1 MEMGRIIFNQIH
13 ETIKM
18 KRSIIL
24 SILCFSFLTG
34 CSQHSEEKPVDY
46 FSLIRPDFTGKTAY
60 ETTDFVEDYWRV
72 VGNTGF
78 NKTIYL
84 IADSLQ
90 AAGYI
95 LEENAKTEDRLTYR
109 IEKRAMDNQTWEPI
123 SASLQIAGED
133 TPLLLSET
141 NRNMTYLNSVSTPTE
156 GIKAEVVWIKS
167 IEDLN
172 NTSVKD
178 KVVFAEMSVRRLYK
192 LVVEKGAIGITT
204 YDNPDYLQPEKNK
217 TSIQFRRLSS
227 QDNGNFWGIALSYE
241 AKDKLKTQLQKGK
254 IEVLVNIQ
262 TKRYPSEELT
272 IVANIKGSEL
282 PDERLVYSAHIQE
295 PGANDNATGVGTQ
308 LEMAK
313 TAAKLFVENKIDF
326 KRTMTFLWGDE
337 IISTRRYIQ
346 ENPER
351 AKGIKW
357 GISLDMVG
365 ENTAV
370 TGGTFLIEKMP
381 DPSAIWT
388 RGKDK
393 HSEWGGEVLK
403 LEDMKPHYLNDFIIS
418 TFKEQGKYANWVVET
433 NPFEGGS
440 DHTPFLEADIPGLLL
455 WHFTDQFYH
464 TDNDRIDKVSQETL
478 KNVGTAALVSGLQ
491 LINASDFF
499 VHEQIQ
505 ILKEQAINRLKDE
518 IELTNKVKE
527 NGGSMSEESL
537 IVMAWFDWYTES
549 LNTLND
555 IIPDENK
562 AAKQAIVEAQG
573 ELSSELRKLG
583 QSLNDDVFKWKF

>member
-1 MEMGRIIFNQIH
+1 MGRINSLKRII
-13 ETIKM
+13 IKQGFVPA
-18 KRSIIL
+18 L
-24 SILCFSFLTG
+24 LCFSFLTG
-34 CSQHSEEKPVDY
+34 CSQHTEEKSVNY
-46 FSLIRPDFTGKTAY
+46 FDIVRPEFTGQLAY

-84 IADSLQ
+84 IVDSLR
-90 AAGYI
+90 ASGYVV
-95 LEENAKTEDRLTYR
+95 EGKAKDSDRLTYR
-109 IEKRAMDNQTWEPI
+109 IEKRKMTHQTWEPV
-123 SASLQIAGED
+123 SASLQIIGND
-133 TPLLLSET
+133 KPLLLSET
-141 NRNMTYLNSVSTPTE
+141 NRNMTYLNSASTPKKGVT
-156 GIKAEVVWIKS
+156 AEVKQ
-167 IEDLN
+167 IESPSDLERV
-172 NTSVKD
+172 SVKG
-178 KVVFAEMSVRRLYK
+178 KIVFAEMSVRRLYK
-192 LVVEKGAIGITT
+192 LAIAKGAIGILT
-204 YDNPDYLQPEKNK
+204 YDNPDYLQPKKNK
-217 TSIQFRRLSS
+217 TSIQFRSLPS
-227 QDNGNFWGIALSYE
+227 QDDADFWGIALSYE
-241 AKDKLKTQLQKGK
+241 AKEKLKTQLQKGK
-254 IEVLVNIQ
+254 TEVLVNIQ

-272 IVANIKGSEL
+272 IIANIKGSEL

-295 PGANDNATGVGTQ
+295 PGANDNATGVGAQ

-313 TAAKLFVENKIDF
+313 TAAKLFAEGKISF

-337 IISTRRYIQ
+337 IISTQRYIQ
-346 ENPER
+346 EDSER

-418 TFKEQGKYANWVVET
+418 TFKEQGEYANWVVET

-464 TDNDRIDKVSQETL
+464 TDNDR
-478 KNVGTAALVSGLQ
+478 
-491 LINASDFF
+491 
-499 VHEQIQ
+499 
-505 ILKEQAINRLKDE
+505 
-518 IELTNKVKE
+518 
-527 NGGSMSEESL
+527 
-537 IVMAWFDWYTES
+537 
-549 LNTLND
+549 
-555 IIPDENK
+555 
-562 AAKQAIVEAQG
+562 
-573 ELSSELRKLG
+573 
-583 QSLNDDVFKWKF
+583 

>member
-1 MEMGRIIFNQIH
+1 MEMGGITAVKRIIIRQGIVP
-13 ETIKM
+13 T
-18 KRSIIL
+18 L
-24 SILCFSFLTG
+24 LCLSFLTG
-34 CSQHSEEKPVDY
+34 CSQHTDEKPLDY
-46 FSLIRPDFTGKTAY
+46 FDIVRPEFTGQLAY

-84 IADSLQ
+84 IADSLH

-95 LEENAKTEDRLTYR
+95 LEENAKAEDRLTYR
-109 IEKRAMDNQTWEPI
+109 IEKRAMNNQTWEPI

-133 TPLLLSET
+133 TPLLLSAT
-141 NRNMTYLNSVSTPTE
+141 NRNMTYLNSASTPKE
-156 GIKAEVVWIKS
+156 GVKAEVVQIKS
-167 IEDLN
+167 VDDLL
-172 NTSVKD
+172 SKSIKG
-178 KVVFAEMSVRRLYK
+178 KVVFAEMSARKFYK
-192 LVVEKGAIGITT
+192 TAVKNGALGILT
-204 YDNPDYLQPEKNK
+204 YDNPNYLQPEKNK
-217 TSIQFRRLSS
+217 TSIQFRSLPS

-241 AKDKLKTQLQKGK
+241 AKEKLKTQLQKGK
-254 IEVLVNIQ
+254 TEVLVNIQ

-313 TAAKLFVENKIDF
+313 TAAKLFAEGKISF

-418 TFKEQGKYANWVVET
+418 TFKEQGEYANWVVET

-491 LINASDFF
+491 LVNASDVFMLAQ
-499 VHEQIQ
+499 VKN
-505 ILKEQAINRLKDE
+505 LKEQAFLRLEDE
-518 IELTNKVKE
+518 TELSQLALKNGSTIDEEKQIISAWEDWYIKSIGSIHDIHTNKNLAVK
-527 NGGSMSEESL
+527 
-537 IVMAWFDWYTES
+537 T
-549 LNTLND
+549 
-555 IIPDENK
+555 
-562 AAKQAIVEAQG
+562 AISNAQNEIQQKSNELKEA
-573 ELSSELRKLG
+573 LK
-583 QSLNDDVFKWKF
+583 

>member
-1 MEMGRIIFNQIH
+1 MEMGRIIFNHIH

-46 FSLIRPDFTGKTAY
+46 FSLIRPNFTGKTAY

-95 LEENAKTEDRLTYR
+95 LEENAKAEDQLTYR

-123 SASLQIAGED
+123 SASLQIASEEK
-133 TPLLLSET
+133 PFLLSAT
-141 NRNMTYLNSVSTPTE
+141 NRNMTYLNSASTPKE

-192 LVVEKGAIGITT
+192 LVVEKGAIGIIT

-217 TSIQFRRLSS
+217 TSIQFRSLPS

-241 AKDKLKTQLQKGK
+241 AKEKLKTQLQKGK
-254 IEVLVNIQ
+254 TEVLVNIQ

-272 IVANIKGSEL
+272 IIANIKGSVL

-295 PGANDNATGVGTQ
+295 PGANDNATGVGAQ

-313 TAAKLFVENKIDF
+313 TAAKLFAEGKIEFD
-326 KRTMTFLWGDE
+326 RTMTFLWGDE
-337 IISTRRYIQ
+337 IISTRRYI
-346 ENPER
+346 EEDSKR

-393 HSEWGGEVLK
+393 HSEWGGEVLSID
-403 LEDMKPHYLNDFIIS
+403 EMKPHYLNDFILS
-418 TFKEQGKYANWVVET
+418 TFKKQGKHANWVVET

-440 DHTPFLEADIPGLLL
+440 DHTPFLKANIPGLLL

-478 KNVGTAALVSGLQ
+478 KNVGTAALVSGLELVNAKFDFALNQISNLERRAIERLVEEHQ
-491 LINASDFF
+491 LSLKAIKTGKKIED
-499 VHEQIQ
+499 EII
-505 ILKEQAINRLKDE
+505 ILK
-518 IELTNKVKE
+518 
-527 NGGSMSEESL
+527 
-537 IVMAWFDWYTES
+537 AWEDWYKKAISTVNDVVPKTDDTVSDAIKKAHLNITTKSNEFTKS
-549 LNTLND
+549 L
-555 IIPDENK
+555 
-562 AAKQAIVEAQG
+562 
-573 ELSSELRKLG
+573 SETK
-583 QSLNDDVFKWKF
+583 

>member
-13 ETIKM
+13 EKIKM

-46 FSLIRPDFTGKTAY
+46 FSLIRPNFTGKTAY

-95 LEENAKTEDRLTYR
+95 LEEIAKTEDRLTYR

-123 SASLQIAGED
+123 SASLQIASEEK
-133 TPLLLSET
+133 PFLLSAT
-141 NRNMTYLNSVSTPTE
+141 NRNMTYLNSASTPKE

-192 LVVEKGAIGITT
+192 LVVEKGAIGIIT

-254 IEVLVNIQ
+254 TEVLVNIQ

-272 IVANIKGSEL
+272 IVANIKGSVL

-295 PGANDNATGVGTQ
+295 PGANDNATGVGAQ

-313 TAAKLFVENKIDF
+313 TAAKLFAEGKIEFD
-326 KRTMTFLWGDE
+326 RTMTFLWGDE
-337 IISTRRYIQ
+337 IISTRRYI
-346 ENPER
+346 EEDSKR

-393 HSEWGGEVLK
+393 HSEWGGEVLSID
-403 LEDMKPHYLNDFIIS
+403 EMKPHYLNDFILF
-418 TFKEQGKYANWVVET
+418 TFKKQGKHANWVVET

-440 DHTPFLEADIPGLLL
+440 DHTPFLKANIPGLLL

-478 KNVGTAALVSGLQ
+478 KNVGTAALVSGLELVNAKSNFALNQISNLERRAIERLEEEHQ
-491 LINASDFF
+491 LSLKAIKTGKKIED
-499 VHEQIQ
+499 EIT
-505 ILKEQAINRLKDE
+505 ILK
-518 IELTNKVKE
+518 
-527 NGGSMSEESL
+527 
-537 IVMAWFDWYTES
+537 AWEDWYKKAISTVNDVVPKTDDKVSNAIKKAHLNITTKSNEFTKS
-549 LNTLND
+549 LRET
-555 IIPDENK
+555 K
-562 AAKQAIVEAQG
+562 
-573 ELSSELRKLG
+573 
-583 QSLNDDVFKWKF
+583 

>member
-1 MEMGRIIFNQIH
+1 MGGITAVKRIIIRQGIVP
-13 ETIKM
+13 T
-18 KRSIIL
+18 L
-24 SILCFSFLTG
+24 LCLSFLTG
-34 CSQHSEEKPVDY
+34 CSQHTDEKPLDY
-46 FSLIRPDFTGKTAY
+46 FEIVRPEFTGQLAY

-78 NKTIYL
+78 NKTVHL

-95 LEENAKTEDRLTYR
+95 LDENAKAEDRLTYR
-109 IEKRAMDNQTWEPI
+109 IEKRAMNNQTWEPI
-123 SASLQIAGED
+123 SASLQIAGKD
-133 TPLLLSET
+133 TPLLLSAT
-141 NRNMTYLNSVSTPTE
+141 NRNMTYLNSASTPQK
-156 GIKAEVVWIKS
+156 GVKAEVVQIKS
-167 IEDLN
+167 VDDLQ
-172 NTSVKD
+172 SKSIKG
-178 KVVFAEMSVRRLYK
+178 KVVFAEMSARKFYK
-192 LVVEKGAIGITT
+192 TAVKNGALGILT
-204 YDNPDYLQPEKNK
+204 YDNPNYLQPEKNK
-217 TSIQFRRLSS
+217 TSIQFRSLPS

-241 AKDKLKTQLQKGK
+241 AKEKLKTQLQKGK
-254 IEVLVNIQ
+254 TEVLVNIQ

-313 TAAKLFVENKIDF
+313 TAAKLFAEDKISF

-337 IISTRRYIQ
+337 IISTRRYI
-346 ENPER
+346 EEDSKR
-351 AKGIKW
+351 TKGIKW

-418 TFKEQGKYANWVVET
+418 TFKEQGEYANWVVKT

-491 LINASDFF
+491 LVNASDVFMLAQ
-499 VHEQIQ
+499 VKN
-505 ILKEQAINRLKDE
+505 LKEQAFLRLEDEAKLSPLALKNGSTINEEKQIISAWEDWY
-518 IELTNKVKE
+518 IKSIGSIHDIHTNKNLAV
-527 NGGSMSEESL
+527 
-537 IVMAWFDWYTES
+537 
-549 LNTLND
+549 
-555 IIPDENK
+555 K
-562 AAKQAIVEAQG
+562 AAISNAQNEIQQKSNELKEA
-573 ELSSELRKLG
+573 LK
-583 QSLNDDVFKWKF
+583 

>member
-13 ETIKM
+13 KTIKM

-46 FSLIRPDFTGKTAY
+46 FSLIRPNFTGKTAY

-95 LEENAKTEDRLTYR
+95 LEENAKAEDQLTYR

-123 SASLQIAGED
+123 SASLQIASEEK
-133 TPLLLSET
+133 PFLLSAT
-141 NRNMTYLNSVSTPTE
+141 NRNMTYLNSASTPKE

-192 LVVEKGAIGITT
+192 LVVEKGAIGIIT

-254 IEVLVNIQ
+254 TEVLVNIQ

-272 IVANIKGSEL
+272 IVANIKGSVL

-295 PGANDNATGVGTQ
+295 PGANDNATGVGAQ

-313 TAAKLFVENKIDF
+313 TAAKLFAERKIEFD
-326 KRTMTFLWGDE
+326 RTMTFLWGDE
-337 IISTRRYIQ
+337 IISTRRYI
-346 ENPER
+346 EEDSKR

-393 HSEWGGEVLK
+393 HSEWGGEVLSID
-403 LEDMKPHYLNDFIIS
+403 EMKPHYLNDFILS
-418 TFKEQGKYANWVVET
+418 TFKKQGKHANWVVET

-440 DHTPFLEADIPGLLL
+440 DHTPFLKANIPGLLL

-478 KNVGTAALVSGLQ
+478 KNVGTAALVSGLELVNAKFDFALNQISNLERRAIERLEEEHQ
-491 LINASDFF
+491 LSLKAIKTGKKIED
-499 VHEQIQ
+499 EII
-505 ILKEQAINRLKDE
+505 ILKTWE
-518 IELTNKVKE
+518 
-527 NGGSMSEESL
+527 
-537 IVMAWFDWYTES
+537 DWYKKAISTVNDVVPKTDDTVSDAIKKAHLNITTKSNEFTKS
-549 LNTLND
+549 L
-555 IIPDENK
+555 
-562 AAKQAIVEAQG
+562 
-573 ELSSELRKLG
+573 SETK
-583 QSLNDDVFKWKF
+583 

>member
-1 MEMGRIIFNQIH
+1 MEMGRIIFNHIH

-46 FSLIRPDFTGKTAY
+46 FSLIRPNFTGKTAY

-156 GIKAEVVWIKS
+156 GIRAEVVWIKS
-167 IEDLN
+167 VEDLN
-172 NTSVKD
+172 DISVKD

-192 LVVEKGAIGITT
+192 LVVEKGVLGIIT

-217 TSIQFRRLSS
+217 TSIQFRSLPS

-241 AKDKLKTQLQKGK
+241 AKEKLKTQLQKGK
-254 IEVLVNIQ
+254 TEVLVNIQ

-272 IVANIKGSEL
+272 IIANIKGSVL

-295 PGANDNATGVGTQ
+295 PGTNDNATGVGAQ

-313 TAAKLFVENKIDF
+313 TAAKLFAEGKIEFD
-326 KRTMTFLWGDE
+326 RTMTFLWGDE
-337 IISTRRYIQ
+337 IISTRRYI
-346 ENPER
+346 EEDSKR

-370 TGGTFLIEKMP
+370 TGGTFLIEKLP

-393 HSEWGGEVLK
+393 HSEWGGEVLSID
-403 LEDMKPHYLNDFIIS
+403 EMKPHYLNDFILS
-418 TFKEQGKYANWVVET
+418 TFKKQGKHANWVVET

-440 DHTPFLEADIPGLLL
+440 DHTPFLKANIPGLLL

-478 KNVGTAALVSGLQ
+478 KNVGTAALVSGLELVNAKFDFALNQISNLERRAIERLEEEHQ
-491 LINASDFF
+491 LSLKAIKTGKKIED
-499 VHEQIQ
+499 EII
-505 ILKEQAINRLKDE
+505 ILK
-518 IELTNKVKE
+518 
-527 NGGSMSEESL
+527 
-537 IVMAWFDWYTES
+537 AWEDWYKKAISTVNDVVPKTDDIVSDAIKKAHLNITTKSNEFTKS
-549 LNTLND
+549 L
-555 IIPDENK
+555 
-562 AAKQAIVEAQG
+562 
-573 ELSSELRKLG
+573 SETK
-583 QSLNDDVFKWKF
+583 